1 MSFKKGPVFTAAGRA
16 LHARALAGATLT
28 FTKMEM
34 GDGSRGSATIE
45 NMTALAHTVASVG
58 ISGLRH
64 SGNFAVISGIFSNAD
79 ISEGFNWNE
88 IGLFAADPD
97 YPDDRSRD
105 ILYCYQ
111 DAEGDA
117 DYIAASD
124 SELITKRVSIAAIVS
139 NATAVTA
146 VFDPVARAVDVT
158 FDNTATGMEAE
169 DVQAAI
175 EELVVMMESAG
186 NAEAVLAEAEKIARG
201 LVAHNLLVDGGFEM
215 GAAHWQNWTESY
227 YSFARSNVEL
237 VHGYYS
243 LKLTTVGE
251 NTTGTFYGPFQ
262 QFFALAR
269 AGHVMYISAKV
280 KAPSG
285 TRPAIAL
292 GYGGTDQSNHKQAI
306 TANGEW
312 QTISRRIALTAGT
325 YPTTFYI
332 GLDGNFSSGV
342 ELFFDDAMVVDLT
355 DVFGAGSEPTKEWCD
370 QHIEYFN
377 TAAAINELQ
386 TLALHAALEATVTT

>member
-1 MSFKKGPVFTAAGRA
+1 MSFKRGPVFTAAGRA
-16 LHARALAGATLT
+16 LLARALAGATLT

-34 GDGSRGSATIE
+34 GDGSRGSGSIE

-64 SGNFAVISGIFSNAD
+64 SGNFAVISGVFSNAEL
-79 ISEGFNWNE
+79 SEGFNWNE

-97 YPDDRSRD
+97 SPDDRSKD

-111 DAEGDA
+111 DAEGNP
-117 DYIAASD
+117 DYIPASD

-139 NATAVTA
+139 NAAQVTA
-146 VFDPVARAVDVT
+146 TFAAAGSAADIP
-158 FDNTATGMEAE
+158 FDNSNTGMNA
-169 DVQAAI
+169 DNLQAAI

-186 NAEAVLAEAEKIARG
+186 DAEAVLAEAEKIARG

-215 GAAHWQNWTESY
+215 GSAHWQNWTESY
-227 YSFARSNVEL
+227 YSFTRSNDEL

-243 LKLTTVGE
+243 LKLTTTGE
-251 NTTGTFYGPFQ
+251 NTTGNFYGPFQ

-285 TRPAIAL
+285 ARPAISL
-292 GYGGTDQSNHKQAI
+292 GFGGTDQSNYKQVI
-306 TANGEW
+306 TANGAW
-312 QTISRRIALTAGT
+312 QKISRRIALSTGN
-325 YPTTFYI
+325 YPTTFYM
-332 GLDGNFSSGV
+332 GLDGNFSPGV
-342 ELFFDDAMVVDLT
+342 ELFFDDAIVVDLT
-355 DVFGAGSEPTKEWCD
+355 DVFGAGNEPTKEWCD

-377 TAAAINELQ
+377 TAAAINEWQ
-386 TLALHAALEATVTT
+386 TLSLHATLEATVTT